1 MHYSFFYSRSLAT
14 KLFCLLALLVLV
26 VPLAAPATIA
36 LAQEIDPL
44 IEESVIPL
52 ENNQEEKEKKVKE
65 EKINICHK
73 TGNTWQFMDTPAG
86 PSLDGHIGHGDFLYE
101 DSWGEGSD
109 QKCIEHAPP
118 VDLCPND
125 TGIQTTTP
133 CPSQDVC
140 PNIEGIQTNP
150 QDCPAQ
156 PGTGNIEITKYV
168 CPSNF
173 VPNRND
179 NGVGDAIPE
188 NCVPQSG
195 IAFGYVH
202 GTQTDAAAPY
212 PELSESLTPG
222 GVTNGNGVL
231 TISNL
236 QATGRYLIKEID
248 GTNLLGLYCQ
258 GDGDANPNNNDNQEL
273 TFVPENGTTK
283 CVAYNKVTTTPV
295 DMATISAKKI
305 VCNSE
310 DDLPNWGNNGADI
323 TASTAADFLTA
334 DLAKDLV
341 QDCHLEAWD
350 FQWSLDNVGNPGD
363 NNVAT
368 SIPNWNNFSSTQLV
382 AGTASVPVGRI
393 WVREV
398 FDADY
403 IPFTGQNVD
412 QTISAELYCG
422 SDVLHYDNW
431 EYIDTTANTTYHCVA
446 FNVPIV
452 QPVLTSDVTMCKENA
467 SIPDSDGFYPMPG
480 WTLTLTGELVENL
493 VVNANNSAGQNT
505 ANSLMA
511 GVSYIAKSMGTWLNQ
526 GGANPVDTEYSTT
539 DSWATHMDGYTGYST
554 DILELQINNK
564 FDVDGSNWG
573 AYNSAHTY
581 AQSFIPSSNGT
592 ANFRIFDGTGTT
604 QNESWFGDNSG
615 SLSVNLYKGY
625 AGITQGFDTSFPGPG
640 CVLFTDVPY
649 GTYVAGEIMQDGWE
663 NVSGLGTVVV
673 DDPTEKFTILNQQ
686 VNSTPTTLKVHIY
699 KYIQDGN
706 TITQVPNDSL
716 APSFPMI
723 SSWDA
728 SNLGAGS
735 GSYVLGNYHGGASFK
750 YSADTSPMNAPA
762 NYTTSEVTST
772 ESNFLPIGASCVEGK
787 YRLVGYKSGTTLG
800 EAQGAALSPTAPIYT
815 DITTDRHIIVVNE
828 MCPEDIEVPTQYT
841 LTITTNGD
849 GEGKITGDGINCDTN
864 FEGEGSN
871 DCSETYNEGTTVDL
885 TVSVDEGSTFNGSW
899 STVIGNPGNC
909 TGTTTSCTVNMTAN
923 TTLNAH
929 FGISNNS
936 GNRGGGGSSK
946 KKSSSGTPEVLG
958 AAACTEYITS
968 YIKLGAQN
976 DSANVM
982 RLQTFLN
989 EYLKLALVVDGIYG
1003 PKTFAA
1009 VKQFQIKEA
1018 GEVLNPWI
1026 GVTIKDKIGTGW
1038 VYKTTKRWINMIK
1051 CPELNIPQFEK
1062 SQLTIN

>member
-1 MHYSFFYSRSLAT
+1 M
-14 KLFCLLALLVLV
+14 
-26 VPLAAPATIA
+26 
-36 LAQEIDPL
+36 
-44 IEESVIPL
+44 
-52 ENNQEEKEKKVKE
+52 
-65 EKINICHK
+65 
-73 TGNTWQFMDTPAG
+73 
-86 PSLDGHIGHGDFLYE
+86 
-101 DSWGEGSD
+101 
-109 QKCIEHAPP
+109 
-118 VDLCPND
+118 
-125 TGIQTTTP
+125 
-133 CPSQDVC
+133 
-140 PNIEGIQTNP
+140 
-150 QDCPAQ
+150 
-156 PGTGNIEITKYV
+156 
-168 CPSNF
+168 
-173 VPNRND
+173 
-179 NGVGDAIPE
+179 
-188 NCVPQSG
+188 
-195 IAFGYVH
+195 
-202 GTQTDAAAPY
+202 
-212 PELSESLTPG
+212 
-222 GVTNGNGVL
+222 
-231 TISNL
+231 
-236 QATGRYLIKEID
+236 
-248 GTNLLGLYCQ
+248 
-258 GDGDANPNNNDNQEL
+258 
-273 TFVPENGTTK
+273 
-283 CVAYNKVTTTPV
+283 
-295 DMATISAKKI
+295 
-305 VCNSE
+305 
-310 DDLPNWGNNGADI
+310 
-323 TASTAADFLTA
+323 
-334 DLAKDLV
+334 
-341 QDCHLEAWD
+341 
-350 FQWSLDNVGNPGD
+350 
-363 NNVAT
+363 
-368 SIPNWNNFSSTQLV
+368 
-382 AGTASVPVGRI
+382 
-393 WVREV
+393 
-398 FDADY
+398 
-403 IPFTGQNVD
+403 
-412 QTISAELYCG
+412 
-422 SDVLHYDNW
+422 
-431 EYIDTTANTTYHCVA
+431 
-446 FNVPIV
+446 
-452 QPVLTSDVTMCKENA
+452 
-467 SIPDSDGFYPMPG
+467 
-480 WTLTLTGELVENL
+480 
-493 VVNANNSAGQNT
+493 
-505 ANSLMA
+505 
-511 GVSYIAKSMGTWLNQ
+511 
-526 GGANPVDTEYSTT
+526 
-539 DSWATHMDGYTGYST
+539 
-554 DILELQINNK
+554 
-564 FDVDGSNWG
+564 
-573 AYNSAHTY
+573 
-581 AQSFIPSSNGT
+581 
-592 ANFRIFDGTGTT
+592 
-604 QNESWFGDNSG
+604 
-615 SLSVNLYKGY
+615 
-625 AGITQGFDTSFPGPG
+625 
-640 CVLFTDVPY
+640 
-649 GTYVAGEIMQDGWE
+649 
-663 NVSGLGTVVV
+663 
-673 DDPTEKFTILNQQ
+673 
-686 VNSTPTTLKVHIY
+686 
-699 KYIQDGN
+699 
-706 TITQVPNDSL
+706 PNDSL

-1003 PKTFAA
+1003 PKTIAA
-1009 VKQFQIKEA
+1009 VKQYQRKEA